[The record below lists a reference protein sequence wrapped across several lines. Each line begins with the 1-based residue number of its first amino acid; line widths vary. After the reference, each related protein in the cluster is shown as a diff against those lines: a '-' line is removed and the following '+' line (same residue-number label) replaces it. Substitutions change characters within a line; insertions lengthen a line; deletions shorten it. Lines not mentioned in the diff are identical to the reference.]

1 MSQPD
6 FAQLLEIYQKY
17 RYQDQVTFYQNR
29 HKEFTKAET
38 QATILSIGLIGMT
51 ALGGA
56 LQLIDVTWV
65 KYVALFAA
73 AICPVLF
80 TALAAYR
87 TLYGFEEQAKLYHD
101 TIHNL
106 RLSHEIMSD
115 GIQGLNEAEF
125 AEHLKK
131 YIDDTESI
139 FLKEQG
145 QWGQLAKDLKPPE
158 TLDG

>member
-6 FAQLLEIYQKY
+6 DVQLLELYQKH
-17 RYQDQVTFYQNR
+17 RYEDQITFYR
-29 HKEFTKAET
+29 KRRKEFTKAET
-38 QATILSIGLIGMT
+38 QATFISFGLIALT

-56 LQLIDVTWV
+56 LQAVDVVWL
-65 KYVALFAA
+65 KYASLLAA

-87 TLYGFEEQAKLYHD
+87 TLYGFEEQAKLYQD

-106 RLSHEIMSD
+106 ELSADIISD
-115 GIQGLNEAEF
+115 ESEGLSEAEF
-125 AEHLKK
+125 VESLKK
-131 YIDDTESI
+131 YIDDVEGV
-139 FLKEQG
+139 FLTEQG

-158 TLDG
+158 VVDR